1 VPHCHR
7 LPLAGYELDVTP
19 SAVVL
24 QSLTHTTMNVRLQLP
39 PADGSVVTVIVDS
52 TAGADFF
59 LVSTCKLE
67 FTATNW
73 NVYQPVHIIPIY
85 APSAVPSPVR
95 VLRHGP
101 GLGLKISCAV
111 DAMCLLAL
119 SDSNSEPLL

>member
-1 VPHCHR
+1 MPHCHR

-52 TAGADFF
+52 TAGADLF

-85 APSAVPSPVR
+85 APSAVPSPV
-95 VLRHGP
+95 LRHGP
-101 GLGLKISCAV
+101 GLGLKI
-111 DAMCLLAL
+111 
-119 SDSNSEPLL
+119 